1 MQIQINTDSDIEG
14 DAELVQQI
22 KAIATNSLDR
32 FSEQVTRVEV
42 HLSDKNFG
50 NEDKLCLLEAR
61 LAGLQP
67 ISVSDSAATL
77 ERAADGTVEKLIL
90 SLGGMTI
97 GEALMDHTSG
107 RMIQASRGDKSN
119 SEILEKRSRPVRG
132 ERKQRSCVRQPPHL
146 HAGRGQEQPGPPGR
160 TYHQLPPAASTID
173 HGGIPRHRGQLRA
186 RTWGLAWSRP
196 ARLICAT
203 FLCFAV
209 FSFTSAAAQQLDG
222 SEGTLVPAK
231 AADGKPEPP
240 GKVEVQPVAKDD
252 EIRQRIANI
261 LKTTSWFGEPEV
273 AVQEGIVFLKGT
285 TESDEAKQWAADLA
299 KNTEGVVAVVN
310 QIEVAPTTV
319 WDFDPTFQVLNDLA
333 RRILRSLPLIV
344 VAVVV
349 IVISRIFARLTVY
362 ALRRRL
368 QARFRSQL
376 LREVTARAGGMF
388 VILAGLYL
396 VLRIAGLTQLA
407 FTVVGGTGLI
417 GLMLGIAFRDITENF
432 LASLFLSLQQPFRED
447 DLIEVANVTGYVE
460 RLTSRTTVLMTLD
473 GNQVQVPNS
482 TVFKSTIRNFTSN
495 PNRRDD
501 FIVGI
506 GYDGSI
512 SIAQEVALK
521 VLAEHPA
528 VLNEPEPLVLV
539 DNLGPS
545 TVNLRVYF
553 WIDGGRH
560 SWSKVKSSVIR
571 LVKRAFQDSG
581 ISLPDEAREV
591 TFPHGVPV
599 HLIEGESAAEP
610 AIAKPTA
617 LVEAVSTK
625 AEASLQSEAEEI
637 KEQARRSWTPG
648 ENLLISSSS
657 EDAS

>member
-1 MQIQINTDSDIEG
+1 M
-14 DAELVQQI
+14 
-22 KAIATNSLDR
+22 
-32 FSEQVTRVEV
+32 
-42 HLSDKNFG
+42 
-50 NEDKLCLLEAR
+50 
-61 LAGLQP
+61 
-67 ISVSDSAATL
+67 
-77 ERAADGTVEKLIL
+77 
-90 SLGGMTI
+90 
-97 GEALMDHTSG
+97 
-107 RMIQASRGDKSN
+107 
-119 SEILEKRSRPVRG
+119 
-132 ERKQRSCVRQPPHL
+132 
-146 HAGRGQEQPGPPGR
+146 
-160 TYHQLPPAASTID
+160 
-173 HGGIPRHRGQLRA
+173 
-186 RTWGLAWSRP
+186 
-196 ARLICAT
+196 
-203 FLCFAV
+203 
-209 FSFTSAAAQQLDG
+209 
-222 SEGTLVPAK
+222 PAK
-231 AADGKPEPP
+231 APDGKPEPP

-252 EIRQRIANI
+252 EIRQRIADI
-261 LKTTSWFGEPEV
+261 LKTTSWFGEPRV
-273 AVQEGIVFLKGT
+273 TVQEGIVFLKGT
-285 TESDEAKQWAADLA
+285 TESDESKQWATDLA

-310 QIEVAPTTV
+310 QIEVAHTRI

-333 RRILRSLPLIV
+333 RRFVRSLPLIV

-417 GLMLGIAFRDITENF
+417 GLVLGIAFRDITENF
-432 LASLFLSLQQPFRED
+432 LASLFLSLQQPFREG
-447 DLIEVANVTGYVE
+447 DLVEVASVTGYVE

-482 TVFKSTIRNFTSN
+482 TIFKSTIRNFTSN

-506 GYDGSI
+506 GYDDSI
-512 SIAQEVALK
+512 PSAQEVALK

-553 WIDGGRH
+553 WLDGGRH
-560 SWSKVKSSVIR
+560 SWLKVKSSVIR

-599 HLIEGESAAEP
+599 RVIEGELAVEP
-610 AIAKPTA
+610 AEKAPAKPTA
-617 LVEAVSTK
+617 EVEAVSTK
-625 AEASLQSEAEEI
+625 AEAGLQSEAEEI
-637 KEQARRSWTPG
+637 KEQARKSWTPG
-648 ENLLISSSS
+648 ENL
-657 EDAS
+657 